1 MEVDAGVGVIFFF
14 FFNFFVLIVEPQ
26 VAERPPGGQLR
37 TGDS

>member
-1 MEVDAGVGVIFFF
+1 MEVDAGVGVIFFY
-14 FFNFFVLIVEPQ
+14 FFVLIVEPQ